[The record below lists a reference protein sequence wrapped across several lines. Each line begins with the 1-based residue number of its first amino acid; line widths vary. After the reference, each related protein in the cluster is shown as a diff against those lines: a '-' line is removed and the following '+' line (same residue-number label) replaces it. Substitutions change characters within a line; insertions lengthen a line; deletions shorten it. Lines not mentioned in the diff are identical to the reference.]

1 MSRRRLL
8 VAVLL
13 LGALIGCALFGI
25 ALVRHDAAPKPR
37 LDDRQSVPL
46 TPEARAT
53 AAEFMRTAVVR
64 KNLRRA
70 WRVSGPGVRQCL
82 TLGQWMTGN
91 IPVLPYPDVSR
102 SRIRIE
108 WSFPSEA
115 SLEVTLK
122 PTPGPIDTPQV
133 FYLGL
138 TKRGTDARS
147 RWVVD
152 SWTAAAP
159 VSPPPGPC

>member
-1 MSRRRLL
+1 L
-8 VAVLL
+8 VAALL
-13 LGALIGCALFGI
+13 LGALVGCVLFSI
-25 ALVRHDAAPKPR
+25 ALARDDAAPKPR
-37 LDDRQSVPL
+37 RDDRQSVPL
-46 TPEARAT
+46 KLEARAT
-53 AAEFMRTAVVR
+53 AAGFIRTAVIR

-70 WRVSGPGVRQCL
+70 WRISGPGVRQCL
-82 TLGQWMTGN
+82 TLGQWMTAN
-91 IPVLPYPDVSR
+91 IPVLPYPADVSR

-108 WSFPSEA
+108 SSHPTEA

-122 PTPGPIDTPQV
+122 PKPGSIDTPQV

-138 TKRGTDARS
+138 TKGGTGAPS

-159 VSPPPGPC
+159 ASPPSGRC